1 MNSTAASSAL
11 YVSTGFKTAVITVKN
26 VVWSGRN
33 YYGMVC
39 VYDDAAN
46 AGVSIVFEN
55 VRYNGPQAIYNR
67 YGSTTVKNCDITIE
81 KNGSSAS
88 AQEFSFASDG
98 TVAITAK
105 QVNYWNKSVTP
116 YTAAGG
122 FDDIPTTAIYKAN
135 GETVT
140 ITQTLTQSAVT
151 ATASDLTEGDGGYPL
166 GAANFDL
173 TKATVLSAGTLPLSI
188 NAVNDLSLEVS
199 GSTDA
204 SRR

>member
-1 MNSTAASSAL
+1 
-11 YVSTGFKTAVITVKN
+11 
-26 VVWSGRN
+26 
-33 YYGMVC
+33 MVC

-88 AQEFSFASDG
+88 AQEFSFASGG

-105 QVNYWNKSVTP
+105 QINYWSKSVTP

-122 FDDIPTTAIYKAN
+122 FDDIPTTAIY
-135 GETVT
+135 
-140 ITQTLTQSAVT
+140 
-151 ATASDLTEGDGGYPL
+151 
-166 GAANFDL
+166 
-173 TKATVLSAGTLPLSI
+173 
-188 NAVNDLSLEVS
+188 
-199 GSTDA
+199 
-204 SRR
+204 